1 MRAGALPYNRASSA
15 GSKTLAVRRR
25 TELLFALG
33 LVPLVLTL
41 LVLQALDRREFA
53 HRQVGIY
60 LEEPPDQPG
69 LIRITGLVPGLPGET
84 DGLKPGDVV
93 RTLNGKVLRNS
104 ADMDPIMRAHTGSV
118 VYGI

>member
-1 MRAGALPYNRASSA
+1 MRAGALPYNRARSA

-41 LVLQALDRREFA
+41 LVLQALDRYDFSR
-53 HRQVGIY
+53 RQVGVY

-69 LIRITGLVPGLPGET
+69 VINISAVVPGFPSDVAGV
-84 DGLKPGDVV
+84 KQGD
-93 RTLNGKVLRNS
+93 RLLTLNGIRLKS
-104 ADMDPIMRAHTGSV
+104 
-118 VYGI
+118 